1 MKKSNA
7 LLLLLGILFISFNLR
22 APITAVGSVVDMI
35 QQEYALSNAVAGFI
49 TTLPLVAFAI
59 VSPFVAKISAKIG
72 HSKTMLLGLVLI
84 LLGEI
89 FRSYTGVIGLF
100 AGTAVIGVGI
110 AIGNVIIP
118 AIIKMNFSE
127 KAGFVTSIYTSGMC
141 IFAAVGAGIS
151 IPLAKGLGAGW
162 KHTLFVWFI
171 LTAVTILIWLP
182 QTGKKAAQPESQA
195 EHHEVSVWRESLAW
209 WVTLFMGT
217 QSLLFYSLV
226 AWLPTIV
233 ASKGLS
239 PAFAGNMAL
248 LFQLMAIPATLVI
261 PTLCDRFS
269 HQRGLV
275 YAVAVIYGTGMTLF
289 LLGHSEVIVTI
300 AVVLMSIGM
309 GGSISLSIAFISLR
323 SHDSKIASELSGMS
337 QSAGYLFAGLGP
349 ILTGFLFDT
358 LSTWTVPV
366 GIFIALIVF
375 LCLCGHFAGAGMIK
389 GTPATAASALIEMEE
404 GLVYEVH
411 HLEEEFVHEM
421 HHLED
426 EAVHEIHEIEE
437 HLHLRKKS

>member
-1 MKKSNA
+1 MKKSQSV
-7 LLLLLGILFISFNLR
+7 LLILGILFISFNLR

-35 QQEYALSNAVAGFI
+35 QHEYGLSNAVAGFI

-59 VSPFVAKISAKIG
+59 VSPFVAKVSAKIG
-72 HSKTMLLGLVLI
+72 HSRTMFLGLVLI
-84 LLGEI
+84 MAGEVC
-89 FRSYTGVIGLF
+89 RSYTGVIGLF
-100 AGTAVIGVGI
+100 AGTAIIGVGI

-127 KAGFVTSIYTSGMC
+127 KVGFVTSIYTSGMC

-162 KHTLFVWFI
+162 KHTLFVWFA
-171 LTAVTILIWLP
+171 LTVFTILIWLP
-182 QTGKKAAQPESQA
+182 QTGKNAVKPKTQE
-195 EHHEVSVWRESLAW
+195 EHHEVSVWKESLAW

-239 PAFAGNMAL
+239 EAFAGNMAL

-261 PTLCDRFS
+261 PTLCDKFKN
-269 HQRGLV
+269 QRGIV
-275 YAVAVIYGTGMTLF
+275 YVVCAIYGTGMILF
-289 LLGHSEVIVTI
+289 LLGQTQPAITA
-300 AVVLMSIGM
+300 AVVLMSLGM

-337 QSAGYLFAGLGP
+337 QSAGYLLAGLGP
-349 ILTGFLFDT
+349 IVTGFIFDT
-358 LSTWTVPV
+358 LATWNIPV
-366 GIFIALIVF
+366 AIFAALIVF
-375 LCLCGHFAGAGMIK
+375 LALCGHFAGKGMIV
-389 GTPATAASALIEMEE
+389 GTPATASSAIVEMEE
-404 GLVYEVH
+404 ELAVEIKKLEEEFAAEVKK
-411 HLEEEFVHEM
+411 LEEEFVHEV
-421 HHLED
+421 HLL
-426 EAVHEIHEIEE
+426 EE
-437 HLHLRKKS
+437 KMGIKKNS